1 MTTGPVLPLPSASSL
16 LPNVHLVPLPNGLP
30 GGTEGPKYTTE
41 VFHFDWPQFR
51 GGKRMRRRK
60 RETMNTN
67 RTSSTDSTFF
77 TAYYSAPSEDGPEPP
92 CLLMPDFPEGRSMHK
107 VRPRPIMVYLKDGP
121 ASQAARWHDTTND
134 LAMAMGIRLIV
145 VNHRGSTGMGD
156 RVQNALTG
164 FVSQVGENF
173 V

>member
-1 MTTGPVLPLPSASSL
+1 
-16 LPNVHLVPLPNGLP
+16 
-30 GGTEGPKYTTE
+30 
-41 VFHFDWPQFR
+41 
-51 GGKRMRRRK
+51 
-60 RETMNTN
+60 
-67 RTSSTDSTFF
+67 
-77 TAYYSAPSEDGPEPP
+77 
-92 CLLMPDFPEGRSMHK
+92 MPDFPEGRSMHK

-121 ASQAARWHDTTND
+121 ASQAARWHDPTND